1 MKVIDLFFLF
11 KVISFVIYFTL
22 ASQGGFYILSFYKV
36 LLNLPTESFIEI
48 RKATDNVIET
58 PLKILY
64 PSGLTCMLIWL
75 LMTDKSSGILG
86 YGFLLISFVLLATDL
101 MLAINVNVPLN
112 KVIQHMTVDSGDAI
126 LVQQKW
132 LKFILI
138 RGFLSVTGY
147 ISLTLHLLIQA
158 DRASAFNSV

>member
-1 MKVIDLFFLF
+1 MKIIDPFFLF
-11 KVISFVIYFTL
+11 KVLSFVIYFTL
-22 ASQGGFYILSFYKV
+22 ASQGGFFILSFYKV

-64 PSGLTCMLIWL
+64 PSGLIFMLIWL
-75 LMTDKSSGILG
+75 FMADKSSGILG

-112 KVIQHMTVDSGDAI
+112 KIIRHMTVDDNGQAL

-158 DRASAFNSV
+158 DRSHAFH

>member
-1 MKVIDLFFLF
+1 MKIIDLFFLF
-11 KVISFVIYFTL
+11 KVLSFVIYFTL

-48 RKATDNVIET
+48 RKATDNVIAT

-64 PSGLTCMLIWL
+64 PSGLMFMLIWL
-75 LMTDKSSGILG
+75 FMADKSSGLLG
-86 YGFLLISFVLLATDL
+86 YGFLMIAFVLLAADL
-101 MLAINVNVPLN
+101 ILAVNVNIPLN
-112 KVIQHMTVDSGDAI
+112 KIIQHMTVDSSGEAI

-138 RGFLSVTGY
+138 RGFFSVTGY
-147 ISLTLHLLIQA
+147 ISLTLHLLIQT
-158 DRASAFNSV
+158 DRASAF

>member
-1 MKVIDLFFLF
+1 MPV
-11 KVISFVIYFTL
+11 
-22 ASQGGFYILSFYKV
+22 
-36 LLNLPTESFIEI
+36 ESFIEI

-64 PSGLTCMLIWL
+64 PSGLICMLMWL
-75 LMTDKSSGILG
+75 FMADKSSGILA

-112 KVIQHMTVDSGDAI
+112 KVIQHMTADNSGEAV

-158 DRASAFNSV
+158 DRTNAFQ

>member
-1 MKVIDLFFLF
+1 MPV
-11 KVISFVIYFTL
+11 
-22 ASQGGFYILSFYKV
+22 
-36 LLNLPTESFIEI
+36 ESFIEI

-64 PSGLTCMLIWL
+64 PSGLICMLMWL
-75 LMTDKSSGILG
+75 FMADKSSGILG

-112 KVIQHMTVDSGDAI
+112 KVIQHMTADNSGEAV

-158 DRASAFNSV
+158 DRTNAFQ